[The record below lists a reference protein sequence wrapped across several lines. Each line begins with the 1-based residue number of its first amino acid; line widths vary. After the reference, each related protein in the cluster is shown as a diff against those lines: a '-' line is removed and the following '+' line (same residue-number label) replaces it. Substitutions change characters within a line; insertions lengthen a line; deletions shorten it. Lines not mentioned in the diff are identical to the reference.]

1 MIEGILYHAT
11 TAEVAKNYVDTHGQS
26 LIAFA
31 FSYMLKFDLLPRFK
45 SIGSQKLFAVNTKDI
60 GNYPNIKEVI
70 ERGIKWDRIK
80 QGYDEIIKNTIALKS
95 KKATPDIILKKYTAN
110 NLKHPVY
117 LALQELGRV
126 IKTIFLFRYLCSQEL
141 REEIHEGL
149 NVVERWN
156 GVNDFIYYGKKSTIS
171 KNDVFSQEEAILALH
186 LLQASLVYINTLM
199 IQSVLKTKEWLNKL
213 TIVDKRALSPLIH
226 LHINPYGTFDLNM
239 ETRLVI

>member
-1 MIEGILYHAT
+1 M
-11 TAEVAKNYVDTHGQS
+11 
-26 LIAFA
+26 
-31 FSYMLKFDLLPRFK
+31 
-45 SIGSQKLFAVNTKDI
+45 
-60 GNYPNIKEVI
+60 
-70 ERGIKWDRIK
+70 
-80 QGYDEIIKNTIALKS
+80 
-95 KKATPDIILKKYTAN
+95 
-110 NLKHPVY
+110 
-117 LALQELGRV
+117 
-126 IKTIFLFRYLCSQEL
+126 
-141 REEIHEGL
+141 
-149 NVVERWN
+149 VERWN